1 MSNNDL
7 MTAEE
12 NTLAAAQGWS
22 LGHVYDLETSRWR
35 VMVLGMPSAEA
46 TGQAVV
52 NRARMG
58 DTLAQKALSLIM
70 KSNQKG

>member
-1 MSNNDL
+1 MFDL
-7 MTAEE
+7 MTADEDKI
-12 NTLAAAQGWS
+12 AALQGCS
-22 LGHVYDLETSRWR
+22 LEHVYDLETDKWR
-35 VMVLGMPSAEA
+35 VMVLGLPSAEA

-70 KSNQKG
+70 KSNQGTA

>member
-1 MSNNDL
+1 MNDL
-7 MTAEE
+7 MTPDEDK
-12 NTLAAAQGWS
+12 AAALQGWS
-22 LGHVYDLETSRWR
+22 LEHVYDMEADRWR

-46 TGQAVV
+46 AGEAVV

-70 KSNQKG
+70 KSNQGT